1 MPSRERDVSRRFQAI
16 VPQQLAETVRW
27 GLQPAVR
34 ISDRRFGGSEL
45 PILHTGIRDM
55 TQDTS
60 SKPVRRVLSID
71 GGGIRG
77 IIPALVIAHLEK
89 KVKKPVSEIFDLMVG
104 TSTGGMLALG
114 LSLRGEGAE
123 PVFSARKMVKLYETH
138 GGDIFEQ
145 SLWRKLRTVG
155 GIFEEAY
162 SHEALEDVLIQYFGS
177 RTLADCGVPTMV
189 TSYDI
194 QNRRTVFLKSWHK
207 EHVDLLCSE
216 VARATS
222 AAPTYFEPAK
232 LDWADD
238 SGTLIDGGVF
248 MNSPSVSAYAE
259 ACKLFPGEPVAMLSL
274 GTGELTRPI
283 PYEEARTWGS
293 ALWVMSLL
301 DCMFDG
307 VSKAADHQM
316 RLFLGEHYL
325 RLQTPLHY
333 ASDDM
338 DDASKGN
345 IRNLKQ
351 TARELIEREQ
361 AAMHRFL
368 TL

>member
-1 MPSRERDVSRRFQAI
+1 
-16 VPQQLAETVRW
+16 
-27 GLQPAVR
+27 
-34 ISDRRFGGSEL
+34 
-45 PILHTGIRDM
+45 M
-55 TQDTS
+55 TQPQS
-60 SKPVRRVLSID
+60 LKPLRRVLSID

-77 IIPALVIAHLEK
+77 IIPALVIAHLERK
-89 KVKKPVSEIFDLMVG
+89 AKKPASELFDLMVG
-104 TSTGGMLALG
+104 TSSGGMLALG
-114 LSLRGEGAE
+114 LSLEGEGGA
-123 PVFSARKMVKLYETH
+123 PLFNARKMVKLYEAH
-138 GGDIFEQ
+138 GDEIFEQ

-162 SHEALEDVLIQYFGS
+162 SHEALEGVLDQYFGA
-177 RTLADCGVPTMV
+177 RALADCGVPTMV

-194 QNRRTVFLKSWHK
+194 QNRRTVFLKSWQP
-207 EHVDLLCSE
+207 EHADLLCSE
-216 VARATS
+216 AARATS
-222 AAPTYFEPAK
+222 AAPTYFEPAT
-232 LDWADD
+232 LEWAED
-238 SGTLIDGGVF
+238 SGTLVDGGVF

-259 ACKLFPGEPVAMLSL
+259 ARKLFPDEPIALLSL

-307 VSKAADHQM
+307 ASKAADYQM
-316 RLFLGEHYL
+316 RLFLGDNYL
-325 RLQTPLHY
+325 RLQTPLHF

-351 TARELIEREQ
+351 TARELIAKEQ
-361 AAMHRFL
+361 GDLHRFL
-368 TL
+368 ALGQSAVEGI

>member
-1 MPSRERDVSRRFQAI
+1 
-16 VPQQLAETVRW
+16 
-27 GLQPAVR
+27 
-34 ISDRRFGGSEL
+34 
-45 PILHTGIRDM
+45 M
-55 TQDTS
+55 TEEQS
-60 SKPVRRVLSID
+60 NKRVRRVLSID

-77 IIPALVIAHLEK
+77 IIPALVIAHLERK
-89 KVKKPVSEIFDLMVG
+89 AKKPASEIFDLMVG

-114 LSLRGEGAE
+114 LSLEGDGGK
-123 PVFSARKMVKLYETH
+123 PLFNARKMVKLYETH
-138 GGDIFEQ
+138 GPDIFEQ

-162 SHEALEDVLIQYFGS
+162 SHEALEAVLEQYFAA
-177 RTLADCGVPTMV
+177 RTMANCGVPTMV

-194 QNRRTVFLKSWHK
+194 QNRRTVFLKSWHE
-207 EHVDLLCSE
+207 EHAALLCSQA
-216 VARATS
+216 ARATS
-222 AAPTYFEPAK
+222 AAPTYFEPAM
-232 LDWADD
+232 LDWAED

-259 ACKLFPGEPVAMLSL
+259 ARKLFPGEPIALLSL

-307 VSKAADHQM
+307 ASKAADYQM

-351 TARELIEREQ
+351 TARELIARE
-361 AAMHRFL
+361 AGAIYRFISSDL
-368 TL
+368 PS